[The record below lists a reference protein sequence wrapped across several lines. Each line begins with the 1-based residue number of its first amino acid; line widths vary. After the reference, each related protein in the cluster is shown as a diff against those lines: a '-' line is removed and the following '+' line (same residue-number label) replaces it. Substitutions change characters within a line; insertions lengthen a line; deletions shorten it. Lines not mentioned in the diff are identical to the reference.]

1 MTLGE
6 ILGKGSIGLV
16 ILMTLI
22 QVSPIKINPWSW
34 IAESIGGALNKKL
47 FERFDR
53 LEKEFNNFRSKQDEQ
68 NAVNARSRILRFGDE
83 VLCNQRHTKE
93 HFEQILLD
101 IDDYEQYTS
110 LHPNFRNNKTVI
122 TSKRIK
128 EIYEKQLADND
139 FL

>member
-1 MTLGE
+1 MTLLQIIEKGGV
-6 ILGKGSIGLV
+6 ILL

-22 QVSPIKINPWSW
+22 QVAPIKINPWTW
-34 IAESIGGALNKKL
+34 IAETVGGALNKKL
-47 FERFDR
+47 FERFDS
-53 LEKEFNNFRSKQDEQ
+53 LEKDFRSFKSAQDEQ

-83 VLCNQRHTKE
+83 VLCGQRHTKE

-101 IDDYEQYTS
+101 IDDYEKYTNS
-110 LHPNFRNNKTVI
+110 HPEFRNNKTVI

-128 EIYEKQLADND
+128 EIYERQLASND